1 MLAIVQSISLNGI
14 EGYKVQVQVDIA
26 NGLPAFDI
34 VGLPDASIREAKERV
49 RSAIKNTIG
58 NVINS
63 KITVNLAPASVKKEG
78 SFLDLPISIAIL
90 QASEVVKMNDNNK
103 KVEDI
108 CFIGELSLDGKI
120 NKVNGVLAMC
130 IEAQKLGF
138 KEIIVP
144 EDNLEEASL
153 TKNIVVKGAAS
164 LKCVI
169 HYLMN
174 QENLKTIDVNIN
186 NILNLTSGF
195 DFDFSDVSGQESAK
209 RALEISAAG
218 GHNVCLIGSPGS
230 GKTLLAKRM
239 ITILPRINYE
249 ETLELTKI
257 YGSCKRLP

>member
-103 KVEDI
+103 KIEDI

-209 RALEISAAG
+209 EHWRFQQQEDTMFA
-218 GHNVCLIGSPGS
+218 
-230 GKTLLAKRM
+230 
-239 ITILPRINYE
+239 
-249 ETLELTKI
+249 
-257 YGSCKRLP
+257 